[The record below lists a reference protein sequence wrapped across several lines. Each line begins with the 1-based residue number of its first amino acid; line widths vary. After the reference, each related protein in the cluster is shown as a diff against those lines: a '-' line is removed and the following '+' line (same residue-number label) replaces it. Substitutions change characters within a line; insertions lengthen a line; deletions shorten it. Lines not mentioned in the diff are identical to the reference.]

1 MGPKVFER
9 LVCLKDWIDADDR
22 NELMLVPASEYP
34 NPNVEETSTDVT
46 DVDTDDEFDPDGEN
60 PHWYLEQMRNL
71 QI

>member
-1 MGPKVFER
+1 LGPKVFER

-22 NELMLVPASEYP
+22 NDLV
-34 NPNVEETSTDVT
+34 PNVEETSTDVT

-60 PHWYLEQMRNL
+60 PHWYIEQMRNL

>member
-22 NELMLVPASEYP
+22 NQLMLVPASEYP
-34 NPNVEETSTDVT
+34 NPNVQGTSTDDT
-46 DVDTDDEFDPDGEN
+46 DVESDDECDPDGEN
-60 PHWYLEQMRNL
+60 PLWYIEQMRHL

>member
-34 NPNVEETSTDVT
+34 NPNVEETSTT
-46 DVDTDDEFDPDGEN
+46 DVETDDECDPDGEN
-60 PHWYLEQMRNL
+60 PYWYMEQMRNL